1 MITKANLLAGLKELV
16 NAEEGMVTLY
26 ANFAKVLVSH
36 TDELSGEEK
45 EIMEKHLSELYKDSS
60 RHYETVNNMI
70 REITGSSQDEY

>member
-45 EIMEKHLSELYKDSS
+45 EIMEKYLSELYKDSS